1 MSILGTDS
9 IERTQV
15 KKLALS
21 GFDGPAMA
29 SLELFLSKENGLR
42 VVGADQADLFIVN
55 GDQGVDP
62 DELKAT
68 YTEKYSKPGILISVR
83 DLSWP
88 GFVLLKKPYS
98 SDELLDDIRTQS
110 VSGSGSADAHLRAE
124 TRVAAIMG
132 IEEPA
137 GTSRNEAYDSYMS
150 RAGAG
155 QEAID
160 SLNSEKSL
168 KAQQKLL
175 LREKLRRGKEAAKR
189 AAEHASRRHQELSA
203 SAVAEKSEVKRV
215 QSERLVASDAED
227 EVRELLRQAEAAQ
240 KEAKAKAIKEAQQA
254 KSRVDDARKELER
267 LEEQKREAARLEA
280 ARKEA
285 ERKEA
290 ERKEAARIAAEEKAA
305 AKRAAEKK
313 ALAERR
319 LAEKKALERKAA
331 EQRVIEKKAAA
342 HREAVKKAKIE
353 AEAKAVAEKLAAEKR
368 VADKK
373 AAEKLAKA
381 KAKAADEARKAK
393 ELLAKQQAP
402 LVEKGAFKLIPDA
415 AEVVSRKKTAAQ
427 PAIKSVK
434 KSTAIINDDEM
445 VYRCCGN
452 LADVDVTRPD
462 ERRRIYFNTDGALL
476 YWLPLAVKKA
486 KLSNTPVEIA
496 GLPRCFVYLPEED
509 RFFGDFGEDLLL
521 QYALSR
527 FGFGELDLKER
538 LDLAVSKPE
547 STGDKKTLEDRDA
560 MIWKIALWTARG
572 RLNQRMDPEK
582 VYKLKERP
590 DFSRMIEIPH
600 APEITELW
608 FDHRLSALDIVRI
621 LNVPQRYVFAYM
633 SAADAL
639 GWLQE

>member
-21 GFDGPAMA
+21 GFDGSAMA

-42 VVGADQADLFIVN
+42 VVGADQADLLIVN

-98 SDELLDDIRTQS
+98 SDELLDAIRTQS

-137 GTSRNEAYDSYMS
+137 GTSRNEAYDNYMS

-155 QEAID
+155 QEVIN
-160 SLNSEKSL
+160 SLNNEKSL

-175 LREKLRRGKEAAKR
+175 LKEKLRRGKEAAKR
-189 AAEHASRRHQELSA
+189 AAEHASRRQQEFSVSA
-203 SAVAEKSEVKRV
+203 DAEKAEPNPVEV
-215 QSERLVASDAED
+215 ERWVATDAED
-227 EVRELLRQAEAAQ
+227 EVRELLRQAEKAQ
-240 KEAKAKAIKEAQQA
+240 KAAKVKALKEAQEA
-254 KSRVDDARKELER
+254 KSRVDDARKELQR

-280 ARKEA
+280 ERKEA
-285 ERKEA
+285 ERKEI
-290 ERKEAARIAAEEKAA
+290 ERKEAARIAAEEKVA

-319 LAEKKALERKAA
+319 LAEKKAQERRAA
-331 EQRVIEKKAAA
+331 EQRVAEKKVAA
-342 HREAVKKAKIE
+342 HREALKKAKAE
-353 AEAKAVAEKLAAEKR
+353 AEAKAATEKLAAEKLA
-368 VADKK
+368 ADKK
-373 AAEKLAKA
+373 AAEKRARAKV
-381 KAKAADEARKAK
+381 KAADEARKAK
-393 ELLAKQQAP
+393 QLATKKQKP
-402 LVEKGAFKLIPDA
+402 LVEKGALKLIPDA
-415 AEVVSRKKTAAQ
+415 PDIGSRKKTTAQ
-427 PAIKSVK
+427 PAVKSVK

-547 STGDKKTLEDRDA
+547 PTGDKKTLEDRDA
-560 MIWKIALWTARG
+560 MIWKVALWTARG

-600 APEITELW
+600 SPEITELW

>member
-42 VVGADQADLFIVN
+42 VVGADQADLLIVN

-98 SDELLDDIRTQS
+98 SDELLDAIRTQS

-175 LREKLRRGKEAAKR
+175 LKEKLRRGKEAAKR
-189 AAEHASRRHQELSA
+189 AAEHASRRNQELSA
-203 SAVAEKSEVKRV
+203 SAVTEKPEVKRA

-285 ERKEA
+285 ERKET
-290 ERKEAARIAAEEKAA
+290 ARIAAEEKAA

-319 LAEKKALERKAA
+319 LAEKKALERKAV
-331 EQRVIEKKAAA
+331 EQRAAEKKAAA
-342 HREAVKKAKIE
+342 HREALKKAKIE
-353 AEAKAVAEKLAAEKR
+353 AEAKAAAEKLAAEKR

-393 ELLAKQQAP
+393 EREAKKQAP
-402 LVEKGAFKLIPDA
+402 LVEKGALKLIPDA
-415 AEVVSRKKTAAQ
+415 PEVVSRKKMAAK